1 MLARAIES
9 EGISTV
15 VVTMMPF
22 WAERVGTPRALGV
35 EFPFGHTLGIPDD
48 AGQHFR
54 VIRRAL
60 QVLGDATEPGTIE
73 HFDEVWEGDEREWRK
88 RWQPAEPSP
97 IIALLRERAQQQ
109 ARERREQE

>member
-9 EGISTV
+9 RGISTI

-35 EFPFGHTLGIPDD
+35 EFPFGHTLGMPGDV
-48 AGQHFR
+48 GQQLR
-54 VIRRAL
+54 VIRRAVR
-60 QVLGDATEPGTIE
+60 VLSEATEPGTIE

-97 IIALLRERAQQQ
+97 IIAMLRERAQQQ
-109 ARERREQE
+109 ARERRREE